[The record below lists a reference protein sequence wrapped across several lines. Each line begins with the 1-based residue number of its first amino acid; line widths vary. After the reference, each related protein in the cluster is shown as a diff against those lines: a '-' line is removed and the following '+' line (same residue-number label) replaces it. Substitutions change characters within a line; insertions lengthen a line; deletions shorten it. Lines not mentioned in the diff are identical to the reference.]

1 LAARARLDRP
11 PADGDAP
18 GSPDESERGA
28 GGALVRVVSTILVLV
43 VIGVLLAYTLRRR
56 R

>member
-1 LAARARLDRP
+1 ML
-11 PADGDAP
+11 P
-18 GSPDESERGA
+18 GSPDANPRRA

-43 VIGVLLAYTLRRR
+43 VIGALLAYTLRRR